1 MRCDAR
7 MTSIGNNIRENR
19 KRLGLTQEELGLKLK
34 RVASKG
40 VIANWENDRQMPNI
54 DKLLD
59 LCDVLGI
66 SLIELLELENTEVYV
81 NRIKKGINEYENEL
95 NHLDEH
101 DEEYIYISG
110 IITGLKF
117 ALEVLKQ

>member
-54 DKLLD
+54 DRLSN
-59 LCDVLGI
+59 LCGVLGI
-66 SLIELLELENTEVYV
+66 GLNELLELENTEVYV
-81 NRIKKGINEYENEL
+81 KRIKARINEYEDEL
-95 NHLDEH
+95 NYLDENSK
-101 DEEYIYISG
+101 EYAYING
-110 IITGLKF
+110 IVTGLKV
-117 ALEVLKQ
+117 AIETLVS

>member
-1 MRCDAR
+1 

-40 VIANWENDRQMPNI
+40 VIANWENDKQVPNI
-54 DKLLD
+54 ERLMNLSEVLRTGLDNLLD
-59 LCDVLGI
+59 TGYKEDCINKFIGQV
-66 SLIELLELENTEVYV
+66 
-81 NRIKKGINEYENEL
+81 KKYEEEL
-95 NHLDEH
+95 NYLDEN
-101 DEEYIYISG
+101 DKEYVYISG

-117 ALEVLKQ
+117 ALEVLG